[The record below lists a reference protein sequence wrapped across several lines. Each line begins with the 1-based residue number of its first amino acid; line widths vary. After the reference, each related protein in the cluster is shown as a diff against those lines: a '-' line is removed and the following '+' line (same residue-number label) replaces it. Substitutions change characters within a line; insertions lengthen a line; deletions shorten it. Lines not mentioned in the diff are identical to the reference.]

1 MNAPHHS
8 AYTSMTFRSLLPL
21 LTTAFHASA
30 SSISTGFSG
39 SVPFAAIGGVGVDR
53 GPRGARGA

>member
-30 SSISTGFSG
+30 SSLSTGFSG
-39 SVPFAAIGGVGVDR
+39 SVPFAAIGASHR
-53 GPRGARGA
+53 GPQV

>member
-1 MNAPHHS
+1 MHGPHHS

-39 SVPFAAIGGVGVDR
+39 SVPFAAIGASHR
-53 GPRGARGA
+53 GPQV